1 MKTRGLRGARSSQI
15 TPIRGVLVAGGA
27 VALAAFL
34 QAIWKDA
41 PVEPLRS
48 AIATGI
54 TWLVVGTAVAAT
66 IPFMRYVNVFS
77 KNPKDPVR
85 NPFWWVWA
93 GAQALAVLCFVIGM
107 MTAVWGVAN
116 AWKL

>member
-1 MKTRGLRGARSSQI
+1 MLRSS
-15 TPIRGVLVAGGA
+15 PCEVPSRRESRG
-27 VALAAFL
+27 F
-34 QAIWKDA
+34 
-41 PVEPLRS
+41 
-48 AIATGI
+48 
-54 TWLVVGTAVAAT
+54 VVGTAVAAT

-93 GAQALAVLCFVIGM
+93 GAQARAVLCFVIGM

-116 AWKL
+116 AWKP